1 MYQYSP
7 VGATPAAT
15 SMPSSPVKLLPRI
28 VDWTWPANDREL
40 TTLSHHTSR
49 FGSPS
54 MRTTAQA
61 AGILVVDDDPQIRAL
76 VTGILV
82 LRGYLVWRATN
93 GFEALR
99 VLDHAR
105 PALALLDMRMP
116 DMDGW
121 EFAQALDE
129 RCLRLPMLVM
139 TAGTHGRRWAEE
151 IGAVGCVTKP
161 FELKYLVAEVERLAP
176 T

>member
-1 MYQYSP
+1 LS
-7 VGATPAAT
+7 GWIHD
-15 SMPSSPVKLLPRI
+15 SSDAGGGTV
-28 VDWTWPANDREL
+28 
-40 TTLSHHTSR
+40 LS
-49 FGSPS
+49 
-54 MRTTAQA
+54 
-61 AGILVVDDDPQIRAL
+61 
-76 VTGILV
+76 TG
-82 LRGYLVWRATN
+82 
-93 GFEALR
+93 

-129 RCLRLPMLVM
+129 RCLRLPRLVM